1 MTHYQSL
8 DELKDLLKKE
18 EIEFYHAIEPSIET
32 LNDNQV
38 EEIRI
43 RFAGRKSPL
52 QDFLKSIRSLDG
64 DKRKE
69 AGALIN
75 ELKNVIEKKLNDF
88 LNKYRE
94 YIENKKL
101 NDAVIDI
108 TLPLPKSFIGSRHPI
123 SIVMND
129 LLKPFIRMGFCVVD
143 GPQIDSDF
151 YNFEA
156 LNIPKDHPS
165 RDMQDTFFISA
176 DKLLRTHTS
185 NVQIHAL
192 KERGLPLRIVCP
204 GVVYR
209 NEYDL
214 THLPTFHQI
223 ESLVVDKGIHMGHLR
238 HVINE
243 MLSATFGRSVKTRF
257 RSSYF
262 PFTEPSAE
270 VDIQCQQCSGDGCRT
285 CKFSGWLELGGCGI
299 INKKVLINCD
309 IDPKI
314 YSGFAFGFGLER
326 FAMSRFGIADLRS
339 LIHGVLC

>member
-1 MTHYQSL
+1 MSQYQSL
-8 DELKDLLKKE
+8 DELKNLLTKE
-18 EIEFYHAIEPSIET
+18 ETEFKQAIEANIES
-32 LNDNQV
+32 LNDVQV
-38 EEIRI
+38 EEIRV

-52 QDFLKSIRSLDG
+52 QDFLKSIRTLDG

-75 ELKNVIEKKLNDF
+75 ALKQTIEIQLNQF
-88 LNKYRE
+88 LNFYQG
-94 YIENKKL
+94 YIENKRL
-101 NDAVIDI
+101 SEDTIDL
-108 TLPLPKSFIGSRHPI
+108 TLPLPKNPMGSRHPI

-129 LLKPFIRMGFCVVD
+129 LLKPFIRMGFCVMD

-176 DKLLRTHTS
+176 DRLLRTHTS

-243 MLSATFGRSVKTRF
+243 MLNAIFGRPVKTRF

-270 VDIQCQQCSGDGCRT
+270 VDIQCQQCFGKGCRS
-285 CKFSGWLELGGCGI
+285 CKYSGWLELGGCGV
-299 INKKVLINCD
+299 INKKVLLNCD
-309 IDPKI
+309 IDPNV

-326 FAMSRFGIADLRS
+326 FAMSRFGIPDLRS

>member
-1 MTHYQSL
+1 MSQYQSINDLIHLL
-8 DELKDLLKKE
+8 DEE
-18 EIEFYHAIEPSIET
+18 EREFQKVISSNVEN
-32 LNDNQV
+32 LNDVQV
-38 EEIRI
+38 EEIRV

-52 QDFLKSIRSLDG
+52 QDFLKSIRTLDG

-75 ELKNVIEKKLNDF
+75 VLKNKIEVKLNHF
-88 LNKYRE
+88 LHNYKE
-94 YIENKKL
+94 YTESKRL
-101 NDAVIDI
+101 NDEIVDI
-108 TLPLPKSFIGSRHPI
+108 TLPLPKSPIGSRHPI
-123 SIVMND
+123 SIVMSD

-156 LNIPKDHPS
+156 LNISQDHPS
-165 RDMQDTFFISA
+165 RDMQDTFFIST
-176 DKLLRTHTS
+176 DHLLRTHTS

-209 NEYDL
+209 NEHDL

-223 ESLVVDKGIHMGHLR
+223 ESLVVDKGIHMGHLK

-243 MLSATFGRSVKTRF
+243 MVNAIFERSVKTRF

-270 VDIQCQQCSGDGCRT
+270 VDIQCQQCFGKGCRS
-285 CKFSGWLELGGCGI
+285 CKHSGWLELGGCGI

-309 IDPKI
+309 IDPAI
-314 YSGFAFGFGLER
+314 FSGFAFGFGIER
-326 FAMSRFGIADLRS
+326 FAISRFGIPDLRS

>member
-1 MTHYQSL
+1 MTQYQSL
-8 DELKDLLKKE
+8 SELQELLQKEKVEFQQAIAADLD
-18 EIEFYHAIEPSIET
+18 T
-32 LNDNQV
+32 LNDTQI
-38 EEIRI
+38 EEIRV
-43 RFAGRKSPL
+43 RFVGRKSPL
-52 QDFLKSIRSLDG
+52 QDFLKSLRVLDG

-75 ELKNVIEKKLNDF
+75 ALKQTIEQNLNVF
-88 LNKYRE
+88 LRLYQE
-94 YIENKKL
+94 YHENKKL
-101 NDAVIDI
+101 ISEDIDI
-108 TLPLPKSFIGSRHPI
+108 TLPLPKSPIGSRHPI
-123 SIVMND
+123 SIVMHD

-176 DKLLRTHTS
+176 DRLLRTHTS

-243 MLSATFGRSVKTRF
+243 MLSATFGRPIKTRF

-270 VDIQCQQCSGDGCRT
+270 VDIQCQQCLGKGCRS
-285 CKFSGWLELGGCGI
+285 CKHSGWLELGGCGL
-299 INKKVLINCD
+299 INKKVLLNCD
-309 IDPKI
+309 IDPAI
-314 YSGFAFGFGLER
+314 YSGFAFGFGIER
-326 FAMSRFGIADLRS
+326 FAMSRFGIPDLRS